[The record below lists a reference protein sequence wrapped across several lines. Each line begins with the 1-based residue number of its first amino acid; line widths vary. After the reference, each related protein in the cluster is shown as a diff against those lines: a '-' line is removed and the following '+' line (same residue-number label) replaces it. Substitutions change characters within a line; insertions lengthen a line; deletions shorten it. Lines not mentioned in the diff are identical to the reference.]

1 MKNKFIILRYGEI
14 NLKGKN
20 RNFFDRILKKNIKNK
35 IRGKFVNVDYLRNR
49 VIIEVEEENITYLF
63 DSLKKLPGI
72 ENLSI
77 AQKTNSTYD
86 CIKQLVLEVFDQNK
100 PVFRVSTKR
109 SDKNFPYNSQEMSK
123 KIGGEILRHYD
134 GMDNICVSMKNFE
147 QEISIEILSDYTYI
161 VHNTVSGMGGL
172 PVGSS
177 GKGIVLLSGGID
189 SPVSAIEAM
198 KRGIKIDCVHF
209 HTPPYTTPKALEKV
223 ADLVK
228 IIQEYDSTVK
238 LINYNITE
246 LQLDIKDKCKDSY
259 ALILMRRMM
268 FRIANKLCL
277 DEGYQLII
285 TGESIGQVASQ
296 TIENISLTN
305 MLSAVPVI
313 RPLVT
318 MNKNEIITKA
328 KRYNTYETSIE
339 PYDDACS
346 VFAPKRPII
355 KGVLEDVTKEE
366 SKFDVNKYLNTIQKE
381 EYQVKEENL
390 LDEFL

>member
-20 RNFFDRILKKNIKNK
+20 RNFFDRILKNNIKNK
-35 IRGKFVNVDYLRNR
+35 IQGKFVNIDYLRNR
-49 VIIEVEEENITYLF
+49 VIIEVEEENIDYLF

-86 CIKQLVLEVFDQNK
+86 CIKQLVLEVFDQSK

-109 SDKNFPYNSQEMSK
+109 SDKNFPFNSQEMSK

-134 GMDNICVSMKNFE
+134 GLENIRVSMKKFE
-147 QEISIEILSDYTYI
+147 QEISIEILSDFTYI
-161 VHNTVSGMGGL
+161 IHNTAPGMGGL

-177 GKGIVLLSGGID
+177 GKGVVLLSGGID

-209 HTPPYTTPKALEKV
+209 HTPPYTTPRALEKV

-228 IIQEYDSTVK
+228 VLQEYDSSIS
-238 LINYNITE
+238 LITYNITD

-268 FRIANKLCL
+268 FRITSKLCL
-277 DEGYQLII
+277 DEGYQMII

-313 RPLVT
+313 RPLIT

-328 KRYNTYETSIE
+328 KKYNTYEISIE

-355 KGVLEDVTKEE
+355 KGVLEDVVKEE
-366 SKFDVNKYLNTIQKE
+366 SKFDVDKYLNTIQKE